1 MRKYNSIERY
11 GKRGTHDVLESGG
24 YIVIFEKLDG
34 ANSSIQFVDGEI
46 KCFSRNTELNETET
60 LRGFYNWA
68 TDHFSNC
75 IREEGLIL
83 YGEWLCPHKLD
94 YGDNKNKFYL
104 FDVYDSDKE
113 EYLGLAD
120 IRLIARDYDLLMAPV
135 FYEGAF
141 RSTEHVLS
149 FVGKSELGEI
159 GEGVVVKNYT
169 HRNRFGE
176 QSFVKFVSDAFAEK
190 AKTKK
195 HTVKNSND
203 PLTEFIVSTL
213 TEARVSKLIHKLVD
227 ENKLNEDY
235 AIEDMGT
242 ILKGLGSS
250 VFDDIVKEELDELL
264 KVLKQRV
271 GKNVPNVVKKV
282 LVNEGRM

>member
-1 MRKYNSIERY
+1 MRKYNSIERF
-11 GKRGTHDVLESGG
+11 GKRGTQEVLESGG
-24 YIVIFEKLDG
+24 DIVIFEKLDG
-34 ANSSIQFVDGEI
+34 ANSSIRFINGEI

-68 TDHFSNC
+68 TNHFSNC
-75 IREEGLIL
+75 AREEGLIL

-104 FDVYDSDKE
+104 FDVYNTGKE
-113 EYLGLAD
+113 EYLSLAD
-120 IRLIARDYDLLMAPV
+120 IDLIAKEYDLLMAPV
-135 FYEGAF
+135 FYEGQFKAI
-141 RSTEHVLS
+141 EHVLS
-149 FVGKSELGEI
+149 FVGKSELGEV

-176 QSFVKFVSDAFAEK
+176 QSFVKFVSDEFAEK
-190 AKTKK
+190 ANTKK

-203 PLTEFIVSTL
+203 PLTEFITSTL

-227 ENKLNEDY
+227 EGKLNEDY
-235 AIEDMGT
+235 AIEDMRS

-264 KVLKQRV
+264 KVLKQRI
-271 GKNVPNVVKKV
+271 GKNVPNTVKKV
-282 LVNEGRM
+282 LMNEGRM